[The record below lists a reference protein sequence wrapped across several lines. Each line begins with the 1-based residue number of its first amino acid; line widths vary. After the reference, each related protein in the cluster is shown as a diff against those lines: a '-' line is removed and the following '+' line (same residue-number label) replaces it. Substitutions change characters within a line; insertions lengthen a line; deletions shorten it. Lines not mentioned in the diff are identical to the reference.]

1 MGKREVKESPIERG
15 IDETFP
21 YSFTLTNKVPSGT
34 NASPTEILYKQ
45 LTDDSEEDVTA
56 AAMTGSPSVSSTT
69 YTTADFVAAQ
79 LENDQRYRLNWGFTI
94 DGKRWS
100 WNLFINA
107 NN

>member
-1 MGKREVKESPIERG
+1 MGKRDVKESPIERG
-15 IDETFP
+15 VDETFP
-21 YSFTLTNKVPSGT
+21 YSFPLTGKVPSGI
-34 NASPTEILYKQ
+34 NAGASETLYKQ
-45 LTDDSEEDVTA
+45 LDNDAEENVTA
-56 AAMTGSPSVSSTT
+56 TAMAGTPTVSSTT
-69 YTTADFVAAQ
+69 YTTADFVAAK